1 MLRQPG
7 GRWRVKKQERV
18 GGGERGDPEHRW
30 ERSAFTEV
38 SQECSPLAL
47 CGGRREDWCGYVG
60 L

>member
-1 MLRQPG
+1 M
-7 GRWRVKKQERV
+7 KKQERV

-47 CGGRREDWCGYVG
+47 CGGRSEDWCGYVG